1 MSSCRL
7 VLGFRIGE
15 TSFFLCAKSAGLLF
29 QPLTSMGKPHRIVP
43 VFHFLSCTSF
53 CRLHRQLS
61 YRCCGRSTLC
71 IVANHALILE
81 ADLPIS
87 TLRHCTRSFEQ
98 AVVNA
103 TPENRQTAIKVIDA
117 PFGSDWHEAKQHQR
131 TIRNHRL
138 LRKVGRSMIQCRKK
152 AAIYR
157 TTIPNSY
164 GFISTDL
171 TFASCINGVVSTQP
185 ILHGVISNHL
195 ILFFIQ
201 REWFQIPPLAAKATL
216 KPSNH
221 FLYRCAVAT
230 HLVTFEKGVVSNDTL
245 CRLPCLMYQMSIPSV
260 SYSMP

>member
-15 TSFFLCAKSAGLLF
+15 TPSFLCAKSAGLLF

-117 PFGSDWHEAKQHQR
+117 PFGSDWHEAKQRQS
-131 TIRNHRL
+131 TIGFHCHGKRFVCPW
-138 LRKVGRSMIQCRKK
+138 RKCRKRT
-152 AAIYR
+152 AIHR
-157 TTIPNSY
+157 TTIPK
-164 GFISTDL
+164 FIWTR
-171 TFASCINGVVSTQP
+171 FNRPHVCI
-185 ILHGVISNHL
+185 
-195 ILFFIQ
+195 
-201 REWFQIPPLAAKATL
+201 
-216 KPSNH
+216 
-221 FLYRCAVAT
+221 LY
-230 HLVTFEKGVVSNDTL
+230 
-245 CRLPCLMYQMSIPSV
+245 
-260 SYSMP
+260 

>member
-29 QPLTSMGKPHRIVP
+29 QPLTSMGKPHRIVSG
-43 VFHFLSCTSF
+43 FHFLSCTSF
-53 CRLHRQLS
+53 CRWHRPTVLTMLWQK
-61 YRCCGRSTLC
+61 
-71 IVANHALILE
+71 HALHCGKSRPYLE
-81 ADLPIS
+81 TDLPIS
-87 TLRHCTRSFEQ
+87 TLHHCTKSFEQ
-98 AVVNA
+98 AVLNA
-103 TPENRQTAIKVIDA
+103 VSENRQTAIKVIDA

-221 FLYRCAVAT
+221 FLYRWAVAT
-230 HLVTFEKGVVSNDTL
+230 HLVTFAKGPVSTDTL
-245 CRLPCLMYQMSIPSV
+245 
-260 SYSMP
+260 